1 MSTTRSA
8 VSVISLYTLPNCIE
22 ADETR
27 AALSAHGLTFTERS
41 AQDQSPPTSPVVAL
55 VVQGE
60 MVAWTG
66 HRPDL
71 IDLLADLIAYGPVP
85 RSGLGDRE
93 LADDAII
100 TRLQAIAQIE
110 RHQLNAGEFFAEFG
124 NHPLYRGAS
133 LLDWLGY

>member
-27 AALSAHGLTFTERS
+27 AALVAHGLTFTERS

-93 LADDAII
+93 QADDAII

-110 RHQLNAGEFFAEFG
+110 RHQLKAGEFFAEFG
-124 NHPLYRGAS
+124 NHPLYRGAP